1 MKIVVC
7 VKRVPDTEARIKV
20 SSDGKGHDPDGVE
33 TILSPYDEIALE
45 AAIQL
50 REAGV
55 ADEVTIVSVG
65 PATVTKELR
74 TGLAMGADR
83 AVLLVDDA
91 RRDASGVAAALAAEL
106 GAIGPDLVLC
116 GWKAIDTDASEVP
129 FRVAHALGM
138 PAISYA
144 VGIAVDG
151 GKATVRREVEGT
163 TEVIEVT
170 LPAVVT
176 AQKGL
181 AEPRYPSLKG
191 IMMAKKKPLEEKPAA
206 PSEAILETVRMDPPP
221 PRPEGRIV
229 GKGADGVAPLLD
241 ALRNEAKVL

>member
-1 MKIVVC
+1 MKIAVC

-20 SSDGKGHDPDGVE
+20 GPGGKEHDPEGVE

-50 REAGV
+50 GEAGS
-55 ADEVTIVSVG
+55 ADEVVIVTLG
-65 PATVTKELR
+65 PPEASKELR

-83 AVLLVDDA
+83 AVLLTDESA
-91 RRDASGVAAALAAEL
+91 RDASGVAAALAAEL
-106 GAIGPDLVLC
+106 SEIAPDLVLF
-116 GWKAIDTDASEVP
+116 GWKAIDTDSSEVP
-129 FRVAHALGM
+129 FRVAQTLGL
-138 PAISYA
+138 PVVSYVVEMSVA
-144 VGIAVDG
+144 D
-151 GKATVRREVEGT
+151 GKATVKREVEGM

-170 LPAVVT
+170 LPAVIT

-181 AEPRYPSLKG
+181 AEPRYPNLKG
-191 IMMAKKKPLEEKPAA
+191 IMMAKKKPLDEKPAA
-206 PSEAILETVRMDPPP
+206 AGEPRLETVRMEPPP

-229 GKGADGVAPLLD
+229 GEGKEGVQPLLD